1 MENYNNTILLP
12 HNQEAFQKVM
22 EHFHSNKRA
31 AVVHATGTGKSFI
44 IAAVAS
50 RFAGRIVVIAP
61 NTFVLDETRKLCGG
75 KVDFR
80 TYASVMYDDSP
91 ASDYELIVL
100 DEFHRAGAEEWGK
113 GVDRLLAANPDAKVL
128 GTSAT
133 AIRYL
138 DGQRN
143 MSDELFDGN
152 VVSSLPLREAIDRGI
167 IPEPTYVASLYAFD
181 DTYAAVKQQIM
192 ASNKKSEEEKMKAM
206 RTLDGI
212 AHNWE
217 NAHGVGLIMRKYLD
231 KDIKRIIV
239 FCSKVARAAKA
250 RNILGPWLASAG
262 YKHIRFYNIDYKE
275 KRLEKE
281 MEDFQNNNFDGVKVA
296 ISVNMLNEGVHIPN
310 VDAVVMMRSTV
321 SPNIIMQQ
329 IGRCLTAKKTGH
341 KPVIIDLVNN
351 MDTLGLLNL
360 WSFSDSKAS
369 SGEHTDDCLM
379 NKGLP
384 FHVIDECRDIR
395 TFLTQV
401 QTEFDVVTDFYPKF
415 WEFVEKNDRLPKS
428 GVKEEKPLYDWCSA
442 VWNNKCELADRF
454 PDVYNKLKEMRF
466 GEYSDL
472 QTERK
477 VREFWEFIGKYDRL
491 PKSSVKEEKKLYVWC
506 QGLWGNRWGLA
517 NRFPEVYNKLKEMRF
532 GEGTDIQT
540 EKRVEEF
547 FEFVEKNGRLPK
559 QSVKEEKSLY
569 QWCQNVSGNLRGL
582 ADRCPEVYAKLKEL
596 RFGNSADVK
605 TEKRVKEFWK
615 FVNTHGRLPKINI
628 KEECSLCDWCGRVWN
643 NERELAD
650 RFPEVYAKL
659 KEMNWK
665 NKKEKTEA
673 KVEEIKEFI
682 RTHGRLPR
690 MSVNEEKSL
699 YNYISGF
706 FVSNSKLA
714 ERFPD
719 VYAKLKELRWGEKNN
734 IHNDARLADLKKFI
748 QENGRLPRKS
758 DKNAES
764 LYRWCGTVWL
774 NKKGLADRCPEALT
788 LLKKLGWG
796 NVLNVKTEARAE
808 EFWNLVDAYGR
819 LPIPSIKSEKPL
831 YMWCRNVLLNV
842 SNLADRYPEVLA
854 KIKELKEKK

>member
-22 EHFHSNKRA
+22 EHFHSNNRA

-50 RFAGRIVVIAP
+50 RFAGKVVIVAP

-75 KVDFR
+75 KVYFR
-80 TYASVMYDDSP
+80 TYASVMHDESP

-192 ASNKKSEEEKMKAM
+192 ASNKKSDDEKMKAM

-250 RNILGPWLASAG
+250 RKILGPWLASAG
-262 YKHIRFYNIDYKE
+262 FKHMRFYNIDYKE

-281 MEDFQNNNFDGVKVA
+281 MEDFQNDNFDGVKVA

-360 WSFSDSKAS
+360 WSFSDTKAS
-369 SGEHTDDCLM
+369 SGEHTDDCSM

-415 WEFVEKNDRLPKS
+415 WEFIEKNGRLPKWN
-428 GVKEEKPLYDWCSA
+428 VKEEKLMYCWCSN
-442 VWNNKCELADRF
+442 VYTNKCNLAERF
-454 PDVYNKLKEMRF
+454 PDVYAKLEEMEW
-466 GEYSDL
+466 GKNSSL
-472 QTERK
+472 LTEKK
-477 VREFWEFIGKYDRL
+477 VKDFFEFVEKNGRL
-491 PKSSVKEEKKLYVWC
+491 PRPSVKEEKKLYVWC
-506 QGLWGNRWGLA
+506 QGLWKNRWGLA
-517 NRFPEVYNKLKEMRF
+517 DRLPEVLAKLKEMRWGERRNLNTEKKVKEFFEFVEKYGRLPKYSVKEEQSLYDWCQGVSRNLRGLAERVPKVYAKLKEMRF
-532 GEGTDIQT
+532 GNSYDVKA
-540 EKRVEEF
+540 EKRFKEF
-547 FEFVEKNGRLPK
+547 F
-559 QSVKEEKSLY
+559 
-569 QWCQNVSGNLRGL
+569 
-582 ADRCPEVYAKLKEL
+582 D
-596 RFGNSADVK
+596 
-605 TEKRVKEFWK
+605 
-615 FVNTHGRLPKINI
+615 FVNTHGRLPMSGVQ
-628 KEECSLCDWCGRVWN
+628 EEKTLYAWCGRVWN
-643 NERELAD
+643 NKYGMTD

-659 KEMNWK
+659 KEMRFG
-665 NKKEKTEA
+665 
-673 KVEEIKEFI
+673 EIKNIQTGKRMNEFWEFVEKN
-682 RTHGRLPR
+682 GRRPKQ
-690 MSVNEEKSL
+690 SVKEENSL
-699 YNYISGF
+699 Y
-706 FVSNSKLA
+706 
-714 ERFPD
+714 D
-719 VYAKLKELRWGEKNN
+719 
-734 IHNDARLADLKKFI
+734 
-748 QENGRLPRKS
+748 
-758 DKNAES
+758 
-764 LYRWCGTVWL
+764 WCGRVG
-774 NKKGLADRCPEALT
+774 NNFNGLADRCPE
-788 LLKKLGWG
+788 
-796 NVLNVKTEARAE
+796 V
-808 EFWNLVDAYGR
+808 Y
-819 LPIPSIKSEKPL
+819 
-831 YMWCRNVLLNV
+831 
-842 SNLADRYPEVLA
+842 A

>member
-22 EHFHSNKRA
+22 EHFHSNNRA

-50 RFAGRIVVIAP
+50 RFAGRVVIVAP

-80 TYASVMYDDSP
+80 TYASVMYDESP

-181 DTYAAVKQQIM
+181 DTYAAVKSQIM

-250 RNILGPWLASAG
+250 RKILGPWLASAG

-275 KRLEKE
+275 KRLKKE
-281 MEDFQNNNFDGVKVA
+281 MEDFQNDNFDGVKVA

-310 VDAVVMMRSTV
+310 VDAVIMMRSTI

-360 WSFSDSKAS
+360 WSFSESKAS
-369 SGEHTDDCLM
+369 SGEPTDDCSM

-401 QTEFDVVTDFYPKF
+401 QTEFDVVTDFYPIF
-415 WEFVEKNDRLPKS
+415 WEFVGTHGRLPKWS
-428 GVKEEKPLYDWCSA
+428 IREENNMYQWCSG
-442 VWNNKCELADRF
+442 VWNNVRGLADRF
-454 PDVYNKLKEMRF
+454 PDVYTKLKEMRW
-466 GEYSDL
+466 GERNDI
-472 QTERK
+472 QTEEK
-477 VREFWEFIGKYDRL
+477 NREFWEFFEKYGRL
-491 PKSSVKEEKKLYVWC
+491 PKKLEKGEISLWRWCRQVWDNNRGLADRCPDVYTKLKELRFGEHYIIQTEKRVKEFFEFVGTHGRLPKPSMKEEYPLWQWCRRVWDNNRGLADRCPDVFAKLKEMRWGDAISLIIEKRVKEFWEFVEKYGRLPMWSTKEENPLYLWCGEVW
-506 QGLWGNRWGLA
+506 NNKRGLA
-517 NRFPEVYNKLKEMRF
+517 NRFPEVYNKLKEM
-532 GEGTDIQT
+532 GWGNALNIKS
-540 EKRVEEF
+540 EKRAKEF
-547 FEFVEKNGRLPK
+547 VEFVEKYGRLPEN
-559 QSVKEEKSLY
+559 SVKEEKSLY
-569 QWCQNVSGNLRGL
+569 SWCLRVLKNESNLQ
-582 ADRCPEVYAKLKEL
+582 K
-596 RFGNSADVK
+596 
-605 TEKRVKEFWK
+605 
-615 FVNTHGRLPKINI
+615 
-628 KEECSLCDWCGRVWN
+628 
-643 NERELAD
+643 
-650 RFPEVYAKL
+650 
-659 KEMNWK
+659 
-665 NKKEKTEA
+665 
-673 KVEEIKEFI
+673 
-682 RTHGRLPR
+682 
-690 MSVNEEKSL
+690 
-699 YNYISGF
+699 
-706 FVSNSKLA
+706 
-714 ERFPD
+714 RFPD
-719 VYAKLKELRWGEKNN
+719 V
-734 IHNDARLADLKKFI
+734 F
-748 QENGRLPRKS
+748 
-758 DKNAES
+758 
-764 LYRWCGTVWL
+764 
-774 NKKGLADRCPEALT
+774 
-788 LLKKLGWG
+788 
-796 NVLNVKTEARAE
+796 
-808 EFWNLVDAYGR
+808 
-819 LPIPSIKSEKPL
+819 
-831 YMWCRNVLLNV
+831 
-842 SNLADRYPEVLA
+842 A
-854 KIKELKEKK
+854 KIIELKEKK